1 MNASNRNREGRK
13 NRKAKKAVGFYSGL
27 RFIANLFLASRPT
40 PGGQRPAMS
49 CSELYRFKTLRFRIN
64 GISSK

>member
-1 MNASNRNREGRK
+1 MGASNRDRAGRK
-13 NRKAKKAVGFYSGL
+13 NRKAKKAIGFYSGL
-27 RFIANLFLASRPT
+27 RFIANLFLSSRPT
-40 PGGQRPAMS
+40 RNVQGPTMS